1 MTRPFSV
8 AVYCSSSDHVD
19 RAYFEAADALGL
31 GLAARG
37 WRLVFGAGRVGLMG
51 AVAFA
56 THRGGG
62 KIYGVIPHALDRVEL
77 TYEECD
83 ELLRVETMRQR
94 KALME
99 ENADAY
105 IALPGGLGTLEEIV
119 EIIVLKQLRY
129 IDRPIVLLNT
139 AGYWEPLIALFEEMI
154 QQQFLTLANP
164 NLYQVV
170 GTVDA
175 ALDYI
180 ASYSLMETPPLAGTD
195 DEERVR
201 TALE

>member
-8 AVYCSSSDHVD
+8 AVYCSSSDAVD
-19 RAYFEAADALGL
+19 RAYFEAAEALGL

-37 WRLVFGAGRVGLMG
+37 WRLVYGAGRVGLMG
-51 AVAFA
+51 AVAEA
-56 THRGGG
+56 THKGNG
-62 KIYGVIPHALDRVEL
+62 KVYGVIPHALDRVEL
-77 TYEECD
+77 TYEACD

-99 ENADAY
+99 ENSDGY
-105 IALPGGLGTLEEIV
+105 IALPGGLGTLEEVI
-119 EIIVLKQLRY
+119 EIIVLKQLKY

-139 AGYWEPLIALFEEMI
+139 LDYWLPLIALFDEMI
-154 QQQFLTLANP
+154 EQRFLTLTNP
-164 NLYQVV
+164 HLYKVV
-170 GTVDA
+170 ETVEE

-180 ASYSLMETPPLAGTD
+180 ATYYPTEVPSTSLQE
-195 DEERVR
+195 DEQMR